1 MTFFVPAVSEDFIK
15 RERSAARELRKTSWW
30 KRKCAE
36 GKCRYCNSRISPKD
50 LTMDHIVPIIRGGKT
65 QKNNVV
71 TSCKECNNKK
81 KHMLPLEW
89 EDYINGRL
97 QNNSDMEQS

>member
-1 MTFFVPAVSEDFIK
+1 MTFFVQEVSGDFIK

-36 GKCRYCNSRISPKD
+36 GKCRYCNSKANPKD
-50 LTMDHIVPIIRGGKT
+50 LTMDHIVPIIRGGRS

-71 TSCKECNNKK
+71 PVCKECNNKK

-89 EDYINGRL
+89 AEYMDSL
-97 QNNSDMEQS
+97 SQNCPDTE